1 MKTNIVS
8 TNNETSEVDSWCT
21 EEFIT
26 NNLIKYLKVNGYKV
40 DTEVVEKT
48 TGKTE
53 NVLIATKYFT
63 KEIIEIKGLWE
74 VSKRNSLLQV
84 YAKDTLA
91 ATQVKNSITES
102 FLNSITNFAQY
113 YSDENASIAL
123 ALPNSTRYKA
133 IVDNVEDYFTTNN
146 LYFKI
151 YLIDKEGEIEERN
164 LNTKNKDS

>member
-8 TNNETSEVDSWCT
+8 TNNELSEVDNWCT

-26 NNLIKYLKVNGYKV
+26 NSLIKYLKVNGHKV
-40 DTEVVEKT
+40 DTEVVEKP

-84 YAKDTLA
+84 YPKDTLA
-91 ATQVKNSITES
+91 ATQVKNSITDS

-113 YSDENASIAL
+113 YSDENALIAL
-123 ALPNSTRYKA
+123 ALPNSARYKA

-151 YLIDKEGEIEERN
+151 YLIDKDGEIEERN
-164 LNTKNKDS
+164 LNIKNKDS